1 MQSPSDD
8 EYQCF
13 TCKRVFRS
21 PVFDISRG
29 WERTH
34 FNDEIPSVEIE
45 DSYGLECYCS
55 RACLDARRHLVMH
68 DAGVPIQRPGI
79 GPIESCAKCGGPV
92 DMAEFHLTYV
102 ESKEVAVNDLI
113 LKPVD
118 VRYLAVLCTRC
129 RPKSE
134 VVHTETAIVR

>member
-1 MQSPSDD
+1 MQSPNDD

-34 FNDEIPSVEIE
+34 FDEEIPSVEIE

-55 RACLDARRHLVMH
+55 RACRDARRDLVMR
-68 DAGVPIQRPGI
+68 DEGVPIQRPGI
-79 GPIESCAKCGGPV
+79 GPIESCVRCGGPV

-102 ESKEVAVNDLI
+102 ESQEVAVNDLI
-113 LKPVD
+113 MEPID
-118 VRYLAVLCTRC
+118 VQYLAVLCKMC

-134 VVHTETAIVR
+134 VVQ